1 MIRGFFLGFIKI
13 HILHHAS
20 KKAICGVWMI
30 KELKRHGYAVGPSTI
45 YPTLHQLEKL
55 GYLKSKKVVIG
66 GKRKIFYEI
75 TARGLNAL
83 RKSKGK
89 IEELVNEV
97 LENKGASQRE

>member
-1 MIRGFFLGFIKI
+1 MIREFFLGFIKI

-30 KELKRHGYAVGPSTI
+30 KELKRHGYAVGPSTV

-55 GYLKSKKVVIG
+55 GYLKSKKVVVG
-66 GKRKIFYEI
+66 GKRKIFYKI
-75 TARGLNAL
+75 TAQGLKVL
-83 RKSKGK
+83 GKSKGK

-97 LENKGASQRE
+97 LKNKGTSQHG